1 MFQATDLGV
10 IPHLSKEKFK
20 IYQYTREM
28 VSMVSKLRIPQ
39 KKQQQ

>member
-28 VSMVSKLRIPQ
+28 VSRLRILQ